1 MRLTRAQRRAM
12 KSKAPATA
20 AVMAAC
26 CFDFLKGGTKPVTH
40 PLAVEALTRAFCRM
54 IEAGGKPLAIP
65 VSEAEALGFP
75 ERKADHLPGG
85 VTWLAVGLDV
95 QGRGSYALHTAQSD
109 DRPVAHEV
117 ARSLA
122 LARLAEVCASP
133 GFPSPFRAK
142 GGVA

>member
-12 KSKAPATA
+12 KSKAPASA

-26 CFDFLKGGTKPVTH
+26 CFDFLKDGMKPITH
-40 PLAVEALTRAFCRM
+40 PQAVAALTRAFRRM

-95 QGRGSYALHTAQSD
+95 QGRGSYALHTALSED
-109 DRPVAHEV
+109 KATAHEV
-117 ARSLA
+117 ARALA
-122 LARLAEVCASP
+122 LARLAEVCSFP
-133 GFPSPFRAK
+133 GFPKVAK

>member
-26 CFDFLKGGTKPVTH
+26 CFDFLRDGMKPITH
-40 PLAVEALTRAFCRM
+40 PQAVAALTRAFRRM
-54 IEAGGKPLAIP
+54 IEAGGKPVAVP
-65 VSEAEALGFP
+65 VSDAEALGFP

-109 DRPVAHEV
+109 DRPIAHEV

-122 LARLAEVCASP
+122 LTRLAEVCASP
-133 GFPSPFRAK
+133 GVPSPFAAK
-142 GGVA
+142 RGVA

>member
-26 CFDFLKGGTKPVTH
+26 CFDFLRDGMKPITH
-40 PLAVEALTRAFCRM
+40 PQAVAALTRAFRRM
-54 IEAGGKPLAIP
+54 IEAGGKPVAIP

-109 DRPVAHEV
+109 ARPVAHEV

-133 GFPSPFRAK
+133 GFPSPFAAK